1 MKEQFSVYTGIS
13 NSIVLAV
20 DDKDIRG
27 IQGRVY
33 HAYSEE
39 AIPIACFEEVIRIAE
54 NLFNDLGYPQMTTND
69 REFGG
74 SSYSYRKKE
83 EMVKVMDDKTLLEQ
97 QGDLGTFIIRVQH
110 RQHSSWQGKVTW
122 IEENETVNFRSAL
135 ELMKMIDHV
144 LEENK
149 IKE

>member
-1 MKEQFSVYTGIS
+1 MKEQLSVYTGIS

-33 HAYSEE
+33 HEYSEE

>member
-1 MKEQFSVYTGIS
+1 MKEQLPVNTGIS
-13 NSIVLAV
+13 NSIILGV
-20 DDKDIRG
+20 DERERQCIK
-27 IQGRVY
+27 GRVY
-33 HAYSEE
+33 HAYTEG
-39 AIPIACFEEVIRIAE
+39 AIAVRSFDEVVWIAE
-54 NLFNDLGYPQMTTND
+54 KLFNDLGYPQMTTSD
-69 REFGG
+69 RDFWGN
-74 SSYSYRKKE
+74 SYSYRKKE
-83 EMVKVMDDKTLLEQ
+83 EMVRVMDDKTLLEQ

>member
-1 MKEQFSVYTGIS
+1 MKEQLSIYTGIS
-13 NSIVLAV
+13 NSIVLAI
-20 DDKDIRG
+20 DGKDTRG

-39 AIPIACFEEVIRIAE
+39 AIPVACFEEVIRIAE

-69 REFGG
+69 REFDGR
-74 SSYSYRKKE
+74 SYSYRKKE
-83 EMVKVMDDKTLLEQ
+83 EMVKVMDDKTLLGQ

>member
-1 MKEQFSVYTGIS
+1 MKEQLSVYTGIS

-54 NLFNDLGYPQMTTND
+54 NLFNDLGYPQMTTSD
-69 REFGG
+69 RDFWGN
-74 SSYSYRKKE
+74 SYSYRKKE
-83 EMVKVMDDKTLLEQ
+83 EMVRVMDDKTLFEQ
-97 QGDLGTFIIRVQH
+97 RGDLGTFTIRVQH

-122 IEENETVNFRSAL
+122 MENNETVCFRSAL
-135 ELMKMIDHV
+135 ELMKMIDNV
-144 LEENK
+144 LEK
-149 IKE
+149 GDLKG

>member
-1 MKEQFSVYTGIS
+1 MKEQLSVYTGIS

-39 AIPIACFEEVIRIAE
+39 AIPVACFEEVIRIAE

-69 REFGG
+69 REFDGR
-74 SSYSYRKKE
+74 SYSYRKKE

>member
-1 MKEQFSVYTGIS
+1 MKEQLSVYTGIS

-54 NLFNDLGYPQMTTND
+54 NLFNDLGYPQMATND

>member
-1 MKEQFSVYTGIS
+1 MKEQLSVYTGIS

-33 HAYSEE
+33 RAYSEE

-83 EMVKVMDDKTLLEQ
+83 EMVRVMDDKTLLEQ

>member
-1 MKEQFSVYTGIS
+1 MKEQLSVYTGIS
-13 NSIVLAV
+13 NSIILAV
-20 DDKDIRG
+20 DNKDIRG

-33 HAYSEE
+33 HVYSGE
-39 AIPIACFEEVIRIAE
+39 AIPIASIEEMIRIAE

-69 REFGG
+69 REFDGR
-74 SSYSYRKKE
+74 SYSYRKKE
-83 EMVKVMDDKTLLEQ
+83 EMVRVMDDKTLLEQ

-144 LEENK
+144 LEKNK

>member
-1 MKEQFSVYTGIS
+1 MKEQISIYTGTA
-13 NSIVLAV
+13 NSIILAV
-20 DDKDIRG
+20 DGKDLRG
-27 IQGRVY
+27 IIGRVY

-39 AIPIACFEEVIRIAE
+39 AIPIVSFEEVIHIAE
-54 NLFNDLGYPQMTTND
+54 KLFNDLGYPQMTTND
-69 REFGG
+69 REFDGR
-74 SSYSYRKKE
+74 SYSYRKKE
-83 EMVKVMDDKTLLEQ
+83 EMVRVMDDKTLLEQ

-149 IKE
+149 IRE

>member
-1 MKEQFSVYTGIS
+1 MKEQLSVYTGIS

>member
-1 MKEQFSVYTGIS
+1 MKEQLSVYTGIS

-33 HAYSEE
+33 HAYSEK

>member
-1 MKEQFSVYTGIS
+1 MKEQLSVYTGIS

-83 EMVKVMDDKTLLEQ
+83 EMVRVMDDKTLFEQ
-97 QGDLGTFIIRVQH
+97 RGDLGTFTIRVQH

-122 IEENETVNFRSAL
+122 MEKNETVCFRSAL
-135 ELMKMIDHV
+135 ELMKMIDNV
-144 LEENK
+144 LEK
-149 IKE
+149 GDLKG

>member
-1 MKEQFSVYTGIS
+1 
-13 NSIVLAV
+13 
-20 DDKDIRG
+20 
-27 IQGRVY
+27 
-33 HAYSEE
+33 
-39 AIPIACFEEVIRIAE
+39 
-54 NLFNDLGYPQMTTND
+54 
-69 REFGG
+69 
-74 SSYSYRKKE
+74 
-83 EMVKVMDDKTLLEQ
+83 MVKVMDDKTLLEQ

>member
-1 MKEQFSVYTGIS
+1 MKEQLSVYTGIS

-33 HAYSEE
+33 HAYSEK

-83 EMVKVMDDKTLLEQ
+83 EMVRVMDDKTLLEQ

>member
-1 MKEQFSVYTGIS
+1 MKEQLSVYTGIS

-83 EMVKVMDDKTLLEQ
+83 EMVRVMDDKTLLEQ

-110 RQHSSWQGKVTW
+110 RQHSKIG
-122 IEENETVNFRSAL
+122 RA
-135 ELMKMIDHV
+135 HV
-144 LEENK
+144 
-149 IKE
+149 

>member
-1 MKEQFSVYTGIS
+1 MKEQLSVYTGIS

-54 NLFNDLGYPQMTTND
+54 NLFNDLGYPQMTTSD
-69 REFGG
+69 RDFWGTPIHIEK
-74 SSYSYRKKE
+74 RKRWSGLWMIRHYLSRE
-83 EMVKVMDDKTLLEQ
+83 AILERLL
-97 QGDLGTFIIRVQH
+97 
-110 RQHSSWQGKVTW
+110 
-122 IEENETVNFRSAL
+122 
-135 ELMKMIDHV
+135 
-144 LEENK
+144 
-149 IKE
+149 

>member
-1 MKEQFSVYTGIS
+1 MKEQLSVYTGIS

-54 NLFNDLGYPQMTTND
+54 NLFNDLGYQQMTTND

>member
-1 MKEQFSVYTGIS
+1 MKEQLPVNTGIS
-13 NSIVLAV
+13 NSIILGV
-20 DDKDIRG
+20 DERERQCIK
-27 IQGRVY
+27 GRVY
-33 HAYSEE
+33 HAYTEG
-39 AIPIACFEEVIRIAE
+39 AIAVRSFDEVVWIAE
-54 NLFNDLGYPQMTTND
+54 KLFNDLGYPQMTTND

>member
-1 MKEQFSVYTGIS
+1 MKEQLSVYTGIS

-33 HAYSEE
+33 HAYSEK

-54 NLFNDLGYPQMTTND
+54 NLFKDLGYPQMTTND

-83 EMVKVMDDKTLLEQ
+83 EMVRIMDDKTLLEQ

>member
-1 MKEQFSVYTGIS
+1 MKEQLSVYTGIS

-83 EMVKVMDDKTLLEQ
+83 EMVRVMDDKTLLEQ

-135 ELMKMIDHV
+135 ELMKMIDQIGRAHV
-144 LEENK
+144 
-149 IKE
+149 

>member
-1 MKEQFSVYTGIS
+1 MKEQLSVYTGIS

-54 NLFNDLGYPQMTTND
+54 NLFNDLGYPQMTTSD
-69 REFGG
+69 RDFWGN
-74 SSYSYRKKE
+74 SYSYRKKE

>member
-1 MKEQFSVYTGIS
+1 MKEQLSVYTGIS

-33 HAYSEE
+33 HAYSEK

-83 EMVKVMDDKTLLEQ
+83 EMVRIMDDKTLLEQ